1 MLVLKRTSHFSKTD
15 QRLAVNVTWKSDGNV
30 TLGKHAFDLSWC
42 ISCIGRKKKEPV
54 GETTK
59 VVVICLLSSRPLMIT
74 VFDLFDN
81 KVLSRGD
88 TQKRVSDQDYYFY
101 YYPLFNLDVKNKVK
115 NYDKKN

>member
-1 MLVLKRTSHFSKTD
+1 
-15 QRLAVNVTWKSDGNV
+15 
-30 TLGKHAFDLSWC
+30 
-42 ISCIGRKKKEPV
+42 
-54 GETTK
+54 
-59 VVVICLLSSRPLMIT
+59 MIT